1 LHLFVCSMVTSASG
15 SSCDSVCLGL
25 VIGLVLLIIL
35 IAVVVVVVI
44 ILKRRKPLAK
54 RPHKGQHVSNVMVIP
69 SETVSGGG
77 NLSPTYDY
85 VNPISIINTSDS
97 DSLPT
102 DSIRLPETN
111 SQKDIESQYITVNA
125 SPTIDSQL

>member
-1 LHLFVCSMVTSASG
+1 MTSASG

-54 RPHKGQHVSNVMVIP
+54 RPREGRHVSKVMVIH
-69 SETVSGGG
+69 SETVGGD
-77 NLSPTYDY
+77 LSHTYDY
-85 VNPISIINTSDS
+85 VSPIAIINTSDS

-111 SQKDIESQYITVNA
+111 SQKDIESQYIITVNA
-125 SPTIDSQL
+125 SPPIDNPAS